1 MKKTAIAC
9 ALCALLSVPALAAD
23 RMVMAVM
30 DFEAR
35 DIPKADALKISEL
48 IRNEMINSNEYVMI
62 ERAQL
67 GKILKEQGFQMT
79 GCVDVSCAVQV
90 GKLLSA
96 RKILVGSVMRLG
108 EKIVITGRIV
118 DVEKGIDEFG
128 QKATADS
135 HEELVTAVE
144 KFCEGLT
151 ARITGKAPKKKAAE
165 KKKEEYTYRVY
176 NYGSTYDA
184 VSDPTPWLA
193 LGSGLAGGVVCLG
206 GYLSYKTKAKFL
218 NMQIDSSNFMLASSA
233 GTWPEL
239 TLYSIIDMQNKKN
252 DLRKLARTRDTVYY
266 VGAGLGGFSAL
277 MLITFIGRYI
287 HYTYM
292 ADAGAGPGSVA
303 LIVPPLSCGVDNR
316 TGKAV
321 MAFGLGL
328 SMRM

>member
-1 MKKTAIAC
+1 
-9 ALCALLSVPALAAD
+9 
-23 RMVMAVM
+23 MVMAVM

-218 NMQIDSSNFMLASSA
+218 NMQIDSANFMLASSA